1 MDSHSSPNQH
11 LVQLLHRVSFH
22 DHEAFRQLYD
32 LTSAHL
38 YGVALRLV
46 RRREAAEEILQ
57 EAFINVWQQAG
68 SYAAALA
75 APMTWLISIVRNKA
89 LDRLRR
95 ARTEGQGALEGM
107 APDAAD
113 IDLADPDAD
122 PQLLFS
128 AAVEKLR
135 LKRCVGE
142 LEPSQRQS
150 LALVYYNGLS
160 HAELSEHLAVPL
172 GTAKSWVRRGLDK
185 LRRCLEAAQP
195 HPAPRGTP

>member
-11 LVQLLHRVSFH
+11 LVLLLHRVSFQ

-38 YGVALRLV
+38 YGIALRLV
-46 RRREAAEEILQ
+46 RRPEAAEEILQ
-57 EAFINVWQQAG
+57 DAFINVWQQAG
-68 SYAAALA
+68 SYAAALS

-95 ARTEGQGALEGM
+95 ARTEGQVVT
-107 APDAAD
+107 DAAVTEDAD
-113 IDLADPDAD
+113 IDVADPGAD
-122 PQLLFS
+122 PQLLFA

-142 LEPSQRQS
+142 LEPGQRQS

-160 HAELSEHLAVPL
+160 HSELSEHLQVPL
-172 GTAKSWVRRGLDK
+172 GTAKAWVRRGLEK
-185 LRRCLEAAQP
+185 LRRCLETAQA
-195 HPAPRGTP
+195 HPSPRGTP